1 VSAAAGV
8 AGFLLSVAL
17 KATLILVLAAV
28 AERLVLRRASAAARH
43 LLWSF
48 ALAGVLL
55 LPLLD
60 SVLPAWRPL
69 PDAVE
74 APALLRRSA
83 PMPAPSAAATQ
94 RAIEPGTPSDVSIAA
109 APEAVPVTPVSRA
122 EAPASIPWAALLL
135 AGYAA
140 GVLLLLGR
148 VVAEH
153 RVVRRLGCGATP
165 VRDAGWGALL
175 QSVAAHA
182 GVRRPVALLRS
193 DGPTMPLTWG
203 VVRPA
208 VLLPADAD
216 EWPEARRRAVLIHE
230 LAHVARHDCL
240 TQTLAAIACALYWP
254 HPGVWGAARRL
265 RVERE
270 LACDDQALARGIVP
284 CDYAG
289 HLLELARRLR
299 SPRALTA
306 VAVSMAS
313 PSHLELRLLAAI
325 DGARVRTAPGRRAT
339 LLGAAITALLLVP
352 IAAIRATAE
361 AAEAGGRPGATPGD
375 GREAP
380 ASVRALAG
388 TAATDG
394 GVAAVPPAGG
404 AGGPF
409 EGEWTVRM
417 AGPAEVGRA
426 EGMVHVA
433 LRTPGLNTFYVPVG
447 ELQGLT
453 AERITRGEEGLVHF
467 RLRRDAGTFA
477 FEGAF
482 RGGRGSGRF
491 GFTADPAFADALARR
506 GMQRPTPE
514 QQFSLGRH
522 GATLAFLDELAAQ
535 GYAVP
540 STEAFDRAAM
550 SSADLAYLR
559 EMARLGYRL
568 GTLDALVDVSDEG
581 VGPAY
586 VGELAALGY
595 RGLPAADLVR
605 LRNEGIDAAF
615 VRRANA
621 SAGRVL
627 AVNELLS
634 AKMDGGKD
642 GAGSASDASEA
653 VGAGSAAFEPAMAAR
668 SAAPAD
674 APSQAKPLTGRW
686 VLSGGAAAP
695 RLELL
700 WDDDTQ
706 WRRPIALAE
715 LSGMSAGD
723 LGTSASRAVSFRMAQ
738 DAGSFE
744 FEGAVHGGGGNGRF
758 HFRPNHAFAGTLR
771 SLGVAGVGGALSDH
785 QLKNLAFGGIG
796 ADEVRGF
803 LGLGY
808 TRLTL
813 TEVVDLAVRNV
824 TPEYAQAMRSLGV
837 RGAGTVDGVI
847 ELRFHG
853 VTLAYV
859 RELGTLGYHQ
869 LSVDQLSEMWR
880 AGVTPAFIRGARQN
894 GGRDLTP
901 EALIE
906 LKEAERER
914 SR

>member
-1 VSAAAGV
+1 MSAAAGV

-17 KATLILVLAAV
+17 KATVILVLAAA
-28 AERLVLRRASAAARH
+28 AERLALRRASAAARH

-69 PDAVE
+69 PGAVE
-74 APALLRRSA
+74 APALLRRS
-83 PMPAPSAAATQ
+83 PPTPSAAASP
-94 RAIEPGTPSDVSIAA
+94 RAVEPGTPSEVSIDA
-109 APEAVPVTPVSRA
+109 APAAGWATPVSRA
-122 EAPASIPWAALLL
+122 EAPASIPWTALPLAA
-135 AGYAA
+135 YAA

-153 RVVRRLGCGATP
+153 RVVRRLARGATP
-165 VRDAGWGALL
+165 VRDAQWGALL
-175 QSVAAHA
+175 HSVAAHA
-182 GVRRPVALLRS
+182 GVRRGVALLRS
-193 DGPTMPLTWG
+193 DGPAIPMTWG

-270 LACDDQALARGIVP
+270 LACDDQALARGIAP
-284 CDYAG
+284 CDYARD
-289 HLLELARRLR
+289 LLELARGLR

-361 AAEAGGRPGATPGD
+361 AAETGGRPGATPAD
-375 GREAP
+375 GRGAP
-380 ASVRALAG
+380 AIVRVLAG
-388 TAATDG
+388 PAATG
-394 GVAAVPPAGG
+394 GGIAAVPPSG

-447 ELQGLT
+447 ALEGLT
-453 AERITRGEEGLVHF
+453 AERITRGEESGVRF

-482 RGGRGSGRF
+482 RGGLGSGRF
-491 GFTADPAFADALARR
+491 GFTPDRAFTDALARR
-506 GMQRPTPE
+506 GMRRPTPE

-540 STEAFDRAAM
+540 TTEAFDRAAM
-550 SSADLAYLR
+550 SSADLGYLR
-559 EMARLGYRL
+559 EMSRLGYRL
-568 GTLDALVDVSDEG
+568 GTLDALVDVADEG

-586 VGELAALGY
+586 IGELAALGY

-605 LRNEGIDAAF
+605 LRNEGIDAPF

-627 AVNELLS
+627 SVNELLS
-634 AKMDGGKD
+634 VKMGGGKD
-642 GAGSASDASEA
+642 GAGSASDVSEA
-653 VGAGSAAFEPAMAAR
+653 VRAGSAAFEPAVAAGP
-668 SAAPAD
+668 AAPAD

-715 LSGMSAGD
+715 LSGVSAGD
-723 LGTSASRAVSFRMAQ
+723 LGALASRAVSFRMAQ

-803 LGLGY
+803 IALGY

-813 TEVVDLAVRNV
+813 TEVVDLAVRNL

-853 VTLAYV
+853 VTPGYV

-869 LSVDQLSEMWR
+869 LSVDQVSEMWR